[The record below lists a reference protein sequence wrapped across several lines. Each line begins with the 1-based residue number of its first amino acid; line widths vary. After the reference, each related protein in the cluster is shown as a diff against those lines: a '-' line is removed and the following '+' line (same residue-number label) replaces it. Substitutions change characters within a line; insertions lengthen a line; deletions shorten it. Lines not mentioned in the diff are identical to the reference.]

1 MSKILIGRYVP
12 GDGLIYKLDPRGKLL
27 ATFVFIAIIFLANNW
42 QTYLIA
48 SLFCLAALVATHLK
62 PRVLWDGVKPLV
74 WLIVFTS
81 LLQLIFTAGGH
92 VYWQWGIF
100 VISAFGIQN
109 AIFIFLRF
117 LMVILISTVLTLTT
131 MPLDIARGMASLLKP
146 LKFLHVP
153 VEQISLV
160 LAIALRFVPTLMDET
175 VKIMNAQRTR
185 GADFNTGGL
194 IKRAKTFLPVIVPL
208 FISSL
213 NIALDLSLA
222 MEARGYREGMRRTH
236 YRELRWSK
244 YDWWNFGF
252 FALLTILLVIFRTK

>member
-42 QTYLIA
+42 PTYLIA
-48 SLFCLAALVATHLK
+48 SIYCLAALFATKLNPK
-62 PRVLWDGVKPLV
+62 VLWDGVKPLV

-81 LLQLIFTAGGH
+81 LLQLVFTPGGY
-92 VYWQWGIF
+92 VYWRWGIF

-146 LKFLHVP
+146 LKYLHVP

-185 GADFNTGGL
+185 GADFNAGGL
-194 IKRAKTFLPVIVPL
+194 VQRAKTFLPVIVPL

-213 NIALDLSLA
+213 KIALDLSLA
-222 MEARGYREGMRRTH
+222 MEARGYREGMQRSH
-236 YRELRWSK
+236 YRELKWTR

-252 FALLTILLVIFRTK
+252 FATLALLLAIFRTR